1 MNQLFR
7 TITPFLLLLYFTT
20 GAQNNTVVVKT
31 LKMAEHIYMLEGQG
45 GNIGISVG
53 NEGVLMIDSQFAH
66 VTPKI
71 REAIRALS
79 DKPIKFLVNTH
90 HHGDHSGGNSNIAK
104 GNTTI
109 IAHDNVRWRIEH
121 QEKDALPVITYSD
134 KLHIYLNGEQVLVV
148 HFDNA
153 HTDGDSMLYFTD
165 SNVLHTGDV
174 FFHERY
180 PYIDLTSG
188 GSVNGYIDAVKKA
201 LILIDEDTKII
212 PGHGRPSDKKAY
224 QFFLSMLEDLRT
236 KILDEIK
243 DGKSEEEVAANT
255 ALTKAYDELGYS
267 WNFISSE
274 KIRRTFYRSLK
285 E

>member
-1 MNQLFR
+1 MNHLFR
-7 TITPFLLLLYFTT
+7 AITPFLLLLYFTAS
-20 GAQNNTVVVKT
+20 AQNNTVVVKT
-31 LKMAEHIYMLEGQG
+31 LKMADQIYMLEGQG

-53 NEGVLMIDSQFAH
+53 DEGVLMIDSQFAH
-66 VTPKI
+66 ITPKI

-212 PGHGRPSDKKAY
+212 PGHGQPSDKKAY
-224 QFFLSMLEDLRT
+224 RFFLSMLEDLRT

-243 DGKSEEEVAANT
+243 NGKSEEEVAANT
-255 ALTKAYDELGYS
+255 SLTEAYDDLGYS